1 MTNLEKNKSTETIH
15 LNITSFE
22 TVADIW
28 AFIDEW
34 LPRNY
39 SKDVNRLL
47 PEDMQMSETTYIRK
61 VKMERIDN
69 TVIVNALLRHAQFN
83 KRQLENTGAL
93 HINP

>member
-1 MTNLEKNKSTETIH
+1 MANLEKNSTTENIH
-15 LNITSFE
+15 LNMQTFE
-22 TVADIW
+22 TVSDLF

-47 PEDMQMSETTYIRK
+47 PVEMQMEDTSYIRQ
-61 VKMERIDN
+61 VKKERIDN
-69 TVIVNALLRHAQFN
+69 SVIVNALYRHAQFN

-93 HINP
+93 HINS